1 MQTYPENVAPGTRAT
16 LATYIYGNRFHAD
29 QTLPEYLIE
38 FLLVFC
44 AEKKQQDGGK
54 LHFHNPSSKDELS
67 YTVEPRMGLKRFIFF
82 DKSKK
87 NDGAMVDKIAYE
99 KLMAALSE
107 KIEDV
112 DDEEKREL
120 LESLQDLFHGYAVV
134 LKKRTWCAQAML
146 PICPEVIFCE
156 AMPKKQERASLD
168 WNELWESGDTKEI
181 KKIDGLFDFDKRNFL
196 ARGGELYYLHILQGL
211 QNQPDKQEKLERQ
224 LRELLLV
231 QGKKMSEIASFI
243 QSTWEE
249 TMGYDDSPKE
259 TLRLAYI
266 PENAYKDIAGD
277 SVDELINY
285 LSCCMHP
292 IKKIELLSKGVMI
305 QVLRML
311 SVATTNYLGRKREC
325 WIVDM
330 KGMTEETVK
339 KIASKGFCEIEDS
352 FVTALGNKSAELF
365 QSDVDKRMRDVR
377 KARKDSL
384 DIFRAKGKELQCII
398 PTSGPYERFSLPEDS
413 IRFLVLALIKPGEK
427 MTLDM
432 FLSKLYEKYRIVIGP
447 SEYKLM
453 MADNEEDH
461 ALANSFQENQ
471 LAFQEFLKAT
481 GFLRELSD
489 ATSIVVNS
497 YEEIKEDE

>member
-1 MQTYPENVAPGTRAT
+1 MMQTYPENVKPDSRAT

-29 QTLPEYLIE
+29 QTMVEYLIE

-44 AEKKQQDGGK
+44 AEKEGPDDGK
-54 LHFHNPSSKDELS
+54 LHFHDPNSKDVLF

-87 NDGAMVDKIAYE
+87 NDVSSVDKEAYQC
-99 KLMAALSE
+99 LITALSK
-107 KIEDV
+107 KIQDA
-112 DDEEKREL
+112 DDEEKTEF

-134 LKKRTWCAQAML
+134 LRKRTWCAQAML

-156 AMPKKQERASLD
+156 AMPKKKERAALKWSD
-168 WNELWESGDTKEI
+168 VINDPD
-181 KKIDGLFDFDKRNFL
+181 KKLAIDGLFDFDKRNFL

-211 QNQPDKQEKLERQ
+211 KGQLEKTTVLENL

-249 TMGYDDSPKE
+249 EMDYESSPKQR
-259 TLRLAYI
+259 LRLAYV
-266 PENAYKDIAGD
+266 PESAYKNVASD

-285 LSCCMHP
+285 LSCSMHP
-292 IKKIELLSKGVMI
+292 VKKIELLSKGVML

-311 SVATTNYLGRKREC
+311 SVATTNYLGRDREC
-325 WIVDM
+325 WIIDM
-330 KGMTEETVK
+330 KGMTEEIVK
-339 KIASKGFCEIEDS
+339 KVAASGFRKVEDS
-352 FVTALGNKSAELF
+352 FSTALGQKSVEVAA
-365 QSDVDKRMRDVR
+365 SDIDKRMQEVR

-384 DIFRAKGKELQCII
+384 EIFRSKGKELQCII
-398 PTSGPYERFSLPEDS
+398 PSSGPYERFALPEDS
-413 IRFLVLALIKPGEK
+413 TRFLVLALVKPGEK

-432 FLSKLYEKYRIVIGP
+432 FLSKLYEKYRIIIGP
-447 SEYKLM
+447 TEYKLM
-453 MADNEEDH
+453 SGDADIS
-461 ALANSFQENQ
+461 LANSFLENK

-481 GFLRELSD
+481 GFLHELSD
-489 ATSIVVNS
+489 ATSIVVNP
-497 YEEIKEDE
+497 YDEIKGDASV